1 MEKNQ
6 VLLTLDEYNELRDIK
21 KELEK
26 GNIVGFT
33 YTGRLGDR
41 DMYFYT
47 ENEVIKKFETQ
58 ANDLRKRQEALLF
71 QINDSK
77 NQLTEFRD
85 NLKLLRFENV
95 RLNKENNELKTK
107 PAFSIRNFL
116 FGWKKNKKC

>member
-6 VLLTLDEYNELRDIK
+6 VLLALDEYNELRDIR
-21 KELEK
+21 ENLTK
-26 GNIVGFT
+26 GNIVGFFVS
-33 YTGRLGDR
+33 RCGDR

-107 PAFSIRNFL
+107 PAFSIRNFI
-116 FGWKKNKKC
+116 FGWKKK

>member
-6 VLLTLDEYNELRDIK
+6 VLLTLDEYNELRDVK

-33 YTGRLGDR
+33 FSRCGNR

-47 ENEVIKKFETQ
+47 ENEVVKQFATEN
-58 ANDLRKRQEALLF
+58 ADLEKRRSYLLLQLGESEA
-71 QINDSK
+71 K
-77 NQLTEFRD
+77 LTEFQN
-85 NLKLLRFENV
+85 NLKLLRLENGK
-95 RLNKENNELKTK
+95 LHNKIKELETK

-116 FGWKKNKKC
+116 FGYKKLKH